1 MKRREFIRRTAGGI
15 SVASSL
21 GGSVRAQVRE
31 TDAPRIAL
39 AQAEAAIPASLA
51 LQAAD
56 GGFVIPAYGFA
67 YPASTAAEVA
77 RLGAVFC
84 NRDSKYFRDPAIAA
98 RISSGIGYL
107 VREQHDDGTI
117 DLPTTNFHSPPDTGF
132 VIEDLTQF
140 YSLLKRDGTPVAIG
154 LMKQAELFI
163 RKAAAAIAG
172 GGIHTP
178 NHRWVAS
185 AALAATYSLFRDPV
199 YLKRIDQWLAEG
211 IDCNDDGEYTELSN
225 GVYNRVTNRA
235 LMMIAESLDRPA
247 LLDPVRRNLSMMM
260 YAVHPDG
267 EVVTDYSRRQDR
279 NTRALMSGYYIP
291 YRALSVR
298 DGNGQFASMADWIV
312 AQAEQ
317 GRVSLAGDL
326 AELMLRDE
334 LRSEKVVRTDLP
346 TDYARVFAESGV
358 ARIRRGNLSA
368 TVTSGSPRFFS
379 MRSGSAVLDSVR
391 FASAFFGKGQFVS
404 PKLDASGGVYRLE
417 QRLEGWYNQPLSQGI
432 PNGKWS
438 ELPHRQRERSH
449 ECALLAVVTIREI
462 RNGFEIKFEAGGTDR
477 VPVVVEFLFRSEGVL
492 QTEGGIVEANG
503 TSFLTSG
510 FARYR
515 SGKDSLTIGPGR
527 ADHRWANLRGAD
539 PPVPGLV
546 PLTLSGFTPFRH
558 TVRVTVE

>member
-1 MKRREFIRRTAGGI
+1 MTARPQ
-15 SVASSL
+15 ASKP
-21 GGSVRAQVRE
+21 
-31 TDAPRIAL
+31 DALRIAL

-51 LQAAD
+51 IQAAD

-84 NRDSKYFRDPAIAA
+84 NRDSKYFRDPAIAQ
-98 RISSGIGYL
+98 RISLGIAYL

-132 VIEDLTQF
+132 VVEDLTQF
-140 YSLLKRDGTPVAIG
+140 YALMKKDGTPVATG
-154 LMKQAELFI
+154 LMKQAEPFI
-163 RKAAAAIAG
+163 RKASSAIAG

-185 AALAATYSLFRDPV
+185 AALAASYALFREPA
-199 YLKRIDQWLAEG
+199 YLRRIDQWLAEG

-279 NTRALMSGYYIP
+279 NTRATMSGYYIP

-298 DGNGQFASMADWIV
+298 DGNGQYASMADWIV
-312 AQAEQ
+312 EQAAQ
-317 GRVSLAGDL
+317 GRVSFSGDL
-326 AELMLRDE
+326 ADLMLRDE
-334 LRSEKVVRTDLP
+334 LRSEKVVRAGLP
-346 TDYARVFAESGV
+346 TDYARVFKDSGV
-358 ARIRRGNLSA
+358 ARIRRGDLSA
-368 TVTSGSPRFFS
+368 TITSGSPRFFS
-379 MRSGSAVLDSVR
+379 IRSGGAVLDSVR

-404 PKLDASGGVYRLE
+404 PKLEVSGGVYRLE

-438 ELPHRQRERSH
+438 EMPHRLRERSH
-449 ECALLAVVTIREI
+449 HCSLHAVVTIREI
-462 RNGFEIKFEAGGTDR
+462 RNGFEIDFESSGTDK

-492 QTEGGIVEANG
+492 QAEGGIVEANG
-503 TSFLTSG
+503 TSFLVSG
-510 FARYR
+510 SARYR
-515 SGKDSLTIGPGR
+515 SGKESLTIGPGR
-527 ADHRWANLRGAD
+527 ADHRWANLRGGD

-558 TVRVTVE
+558 TVKVTAG